1 MALIT
6 NRKVVFK
13 KKKIKVYNKTNGK
26 DKGTVIIIKNYETTE
41 YTETKMTS
49 NNYSYI
55 DELGKWVK
63 TSDIRN
69 SEIKGNKVYKER
81 AATVNSAYTK
91 INVYDEP
98 KKDAKVI
105 NTISWSNKVYTVTKR
120 EDNFCYIP
128 EAGGWVIRDQINL
141 TVIQISATSLSAAE
155 KKKKL
160 LLEEASGNSLN
171 QILGID
177 SDSNG
182 SASGGVTSASLPIKN
197 LSGIYGAP
205 YQFMESVDRKLANT
219 DFGRYYTDR
228 IVSRMPLL
236 ILSPGR
242 CDFMKYASS
251 QDRDIVQRFIADFG
265 SDSET
270 SAFITSP
277 GRYYSFEYDTKSYWD
292 YVNTMNHACA
302 IYLGIGDV
310 KVSINGYSEKLADFL
325 WEKATNQNF
334 GSAWYQGSDTF
345 VSFYA
350 DAESSTGEDFSNT
363 TSESMIASS
372 LNKSSDLG
380 KEIRFLM
387 GKNGSLSDIISPDDI
402 DKALAGITEISS
414 GLLGDNN
421 IVTQLSK
428 EFAVIA
434 TGGKLIF
441 PEIWSDSSFSKDFD
455 VKIKLRCP
463 CPNKVAWFLDI
474 CVPLNHL
481 IAFTMPRTPS
491 GNDLAGRELT
501 SDVTPN
507 GYFAPFLVRG
517 FYKGTSSVDM
527 GIVTSLRVDKGK
539 EGSWT
544 LDALPTEVDVSMQ
557 IKDLYNAMAMTST
570 EDGSTN
576 LLNNTQFLSYLAFNC
591 GVSINQPDLIKSLSL
606 WGAVWG
612 NASYTSI
619 RNRFT
624 LYNTWRGLKDTISNL
639 AYDAYTGFIFNR

>member
-1 MALIT
+1 MALVT
-6 NRKVVFK
+6 NRKVLFK
-13 KKKIKVYNKTNGK
+13 KEKVKVYDKTNGK
-26 DKGTVIIIKNYETTE
+26 DKGTTTTIKNYKTTE

-49 NNYSYI
+49 NYYSYI
-55 DELGKWVK
+55 EELKKWVK
-63 TSDIRN
+63 TEDIQN
-69 SEIKGNKVYKER
+69 SELNGNRVYKER

-91 INVYDEP
+91 INVYDAP
-98 KKDAKVI
+98 NKDAKVI
-105 NTISWSNKVYTVTKR
+105 NTISWSNKVYRVTER
-120 EDNFCYIP
+120 ENGYCFFP
-128 EAGGWVIRDQINL
+128 EAGGWVLRDQINL
-141 TVIQISATSLSAAE
+141 TVLQYTANTPSAA
-155 KKKKL
+155 KKKREVL
-160 LLEEASGNSLN
+160 MEEITANTLN
-171 QILGID
+171 DVLGIE
-177 SDSNG
+177 SSNS
-182 SASGGVTSASLPIKN
+182 SASITASALPIKN
-197 LSGIYGAP
+197 LQGIYGAP
-205 YQFMESVDRKLANT
+205 YQFMESVDRKISDA
-219 DFGRYYTDR
+219 DFGRYYADR

-242 CDFMKYASS
+242 CEFMKYASS
-251 QDRDIVQRFIADFG
+251 QDRDTLQRFIADFG

-270 SAFITSP
+270 SAYITSP

-292 YVNTMNHACA
+292 YVNTMNHACS

-310 KVSINGYSEKLADFL
+310 NVTINGKSAKLSEYN
-325 WEKATNQNF
+325 WENAVNQNF
-334 GSAWYQGSDTF
+334 GSEWYQQSDTF

-350 DAESSTGEDFSNT
+350 DAESSTGEDFGNT
-363 TSESMIASS
+363 TSESMIAST

-387 GKNGSLSDIISPDDI
+387 GTHGTLSDIISPQKI
-402 DKALAGITEISS
+402 DEALAGITEISS

-421 IVTQLSK
+421 IVTQLSR
-428 EFAVIA
+428 EFAVVA

-441 PEIWSDSSFSKDFD
+441 PEIWSDSTFSKDFD

-491 GNDLAGRELT
+491 GNDLAGRALT

-544 LDALPTEVDVSMQ
+544 IDGLPTEVDVSMQ

-570 EDGSTN
+570 ADGSTN

-591 GVSINQPDLIKSLSL
+591 GISINQPDLIKSLSL
-606 WGAVWG
+606 WGAVFG
-612 NASYTSI
+612 NATYINI

-624 LYNTWRGLKDTISNL
+624 LYDTWRGIKDRISNA
-639 AYDAYTGFIFNR
+639 AYDAYTGWAFNR